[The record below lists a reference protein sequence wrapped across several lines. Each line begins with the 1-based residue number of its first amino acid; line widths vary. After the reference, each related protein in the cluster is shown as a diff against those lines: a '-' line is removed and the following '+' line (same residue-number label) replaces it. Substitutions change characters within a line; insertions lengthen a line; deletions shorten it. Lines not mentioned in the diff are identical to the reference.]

1 MALDTETR
9 AEAVEFTEI
18 KVPTELAERITSLA
32 KRMRRRQWEIVLEA
46 IGYYEAQTRNPRKK
60 EKLPDIEKL
69 SWYVSKVSVG
79 VALFLANPT
88 PESLA
93 ITKSM
98 VEDVGKRLKVNTGI
112 LAQTLEVYF
121 REESKTPDKRA
132 TVMHALKMVIR
143 EMIARAIEGR
153 LEIDFRLE

>member
-1 MALDTETR
+1 MALETGSTP
-9 AEAVEFTEI
+9 ETVEFTEI
-18 KVPTELAERITSLA
+18 KVPTELAERINSLA
-32 KRMRRRQWEIVLEA
+32 KRKRRSQWEIVLEA

-69 SWYVSKVSVG
+69 SWYVSKVAVG

-98 VEDVGKRLKVNTGI
+98 VEDIGKRLKVDTGI
-112 LAQTLEVYF
+112 LAQTLEMYF

-132 TVMHALKMVIR
+132 TVMHAVKMVIR
-143 EMIARAIEGR
+143 EMIAKAIEGR
-153 LEIDFRLE
+153 LRIDVQIE